1 MALKPTPTPAPVVE
15 DSGTIETIED
25 AINFVPEAREPGFH
39 VMLGGL
45 SLGCYPSAEDAELY
59 ADGHPR
65 ANGLTVTI
73 EEVTA

>member
-1 MALKPTPTPAPVVE
+1 MALKPTQAPAPVVE
-15 DSGTIETIED
+15 DPGTIETIED

-45 SLGCYPSAEDAELY
+45 SLGCYPTAADAELY

-65 ANGLTVTI
+65 ANGQDVTV

>member
-1 MALKPTPTPAPVVE
+1 MALKPTPTPPVEPIEPVEPEAPAIIEVV
-15 DSGTIETIED
+15 
-25 AINFVPEAREPGFH
+25 EAREPGFH

-45 SLGCYPSAEDAELY
+45 SLGCYPTAADAELY

-65 ANGLTVTI
+65 ANGQAVTV